1 LAFLLAEHI
10 SKHSIENPKSGKK
23 SKVKNTSAHSLNVF
37 KGKTA
42 DKCEGKNFL
51 KVLKNNLKLAVGKE
65 SGIKEPSLELIKK
78 IYSLLSE
85 ISGKSKGKPNGITV
99 GSAVKKLLALLK
111 NSNLLNDKDK
121 KIIIKNLLDKI
132 KGGDFPSLIAFIKEE
147 TALLKKLADNMS
159 SGSNSNSKNNSKNE
173 IGEVN
178 NTDPIKKLKVTDLR
192 HGKAA
197 TFRGRNST
205 AHTKPAKTTNP
216 AQVAQSDSFKM
227 NKSKM
232 GTSTNWSITSMQ
244 GTDSKDAGSRVNEN
258 VARSSD
264 FETVL
269 NRIRELLRP
278 DAVKKSG
285 IILRENGN
293 GEIRLILKPES
304 LGNVKI
310 HLNITDNR
318 IAGRIIV
325 ENNSMKQLID
335 SHLADLKTA
344 LMHDG
349 FMGSSFDVS
358 VSNGSA
364 GKRNYQDLNSYRTFT
379 DASEAAEEFNS
390 SAVMLPQ
397 YGMEDLVVNLVV

>member
-1 LAFLLAEHI
+1 MAFLLAEHI

-23 SKVKNTSAHSLNVF
+23 SKAKNTSAHSLNVF

-42 DKCEGKNFL
+42 DKSEGKNFL

-99 GSAVKKLLALLK
+99 DSAVKKLLVLLK

-132 KGGDFPSLIAFIKEE
+132 KRGDFPSLMAFIKEE
-147 TALLKKLADNMS
+147 TDLLKKLADNMS
-159 SGSNSNSKNNSKNE
+159 SGNNSNSKNNSKNE

-192 HGKAA
+192 HGKATTA
-197 TFRGRNST
+197 RGRNST
-205 AHTKPAKTTNP
+205 VHIKPAKTRNP
-216 AQVAQSDSFKM
+216 AQATQSDSFKM
-227 NKSKM
+227 NKSKT

-244 GTDSKDAGSRVNEN
+244 GTDSKDAGSGANEN
-258 VARSSD
+258 VAKSSD

-335 SHLADLKTA
+335 THLADLKTA

-364 GKRNYQDLNSYRTFT
+364 GKRNYQDLNSYGTFT

-390 SAVMLPQ
+390 SAAVLPL